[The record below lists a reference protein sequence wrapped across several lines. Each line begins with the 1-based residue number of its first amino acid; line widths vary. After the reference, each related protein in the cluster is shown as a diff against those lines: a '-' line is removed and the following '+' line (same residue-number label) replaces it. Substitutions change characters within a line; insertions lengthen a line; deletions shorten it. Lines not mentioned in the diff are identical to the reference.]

1 MNKKLQQHDPEL
13 YNIIELEYN
22 RQKDGL
28 ELIASENFT
37 SNPVFECLGSVLNNK
52 YSEGQPGKRYYG
64 GNQFIDMVERLCK
77 KRALDVYNL
86 DVEKWGVNVQPYSG
100 SVANMGAYL
109 GILKPHDRIMGLA
122 LNSGGH
128 LTHGHYTDKKK
139 ISATSVIFE
148 SLSYGLDKNGF
159 IDYDDLEKTAKRFK
173 PRLII
178 CGSSAYPRD
187 FNYKR
192 FREIADMNGSYLLC
206 DMAHIS
212 GLVASGLMNNPF
224 EFCDIVTT
232 TTHKT
237 LRGPRAGMIFFKK
250 ELERQINFSIFPGLQ
265 GGPHNN
271 KIAAIATQLLEVN
284 SESFRNY
291 CKQVILNSKTM
302 CEELINLGYNIC
314 TEGTDCHLMLLN
326 LNPLGIT
333 GSKIEKICERVDI
346 SINKNSIVGDKSA
359 LSPGGIRLGT
369 PALTTRGL
377 TQIEFVEVSKY
388 IHEAIQLALRIQSK
402 SGKKLKDFISY
413 MNDDEYK
420 SEIEHLKS
428 NVNNFAKKFTFYK
441 LQ

>member
-1 MNKKLQQHDPEL
+1 MNKTLQTHDPEL
-13 YNIIELEYN
+13 YDMLNLEYY
-22 RQKDGL
+22 RQKEGL

-37 SNPVFECLGSVLNNK
+37 STAVFECLGSVLNNK

-64 GNQFIDMVERLCK
+64 GNQFIDMIESLCQ
-77 KRALDVYNL
+77 KRALQVYNL
-86 DVEKWGVNVQPYSG
+86 EPEKWGANVQPYSG
-100 SVANMGAYL
+100 SIANMGAYL

-128 LTHGHYTDKKK
+128 LTHGHYTEKRR

-148 SLSYGLDKNGF
+148 SLSYGLDKDGF

-173 PRLII
+173 PKLII

-192 FREIADMNGSYLLC
+192 FREIADINGSYLLC

-224 EFCDIVTT
+224 KYCDIVTT

-237 LRGPRAGMIFFKK
+237 LRGPRAGIIFFKK

-271 KIAAIATQLLEVN
+271 KIAGIATQLLEVG
-284 SESFRNY
+284 SESFKDY
-291 CKQVILNSKTM
+291 CKQVIVNSQILCK
-302 CEELINLGYNIC
+302 ELINLGYNMC
-314 TEGTDCHLMLLN
+314 TDGTDCHLVLLN
-326 LNPLGIT
+326 LNPLHIT
-333 GSKIEKICERVDI
+333 GSKIEKLCEKVDI
-346 SINKNSIVGDKSA
+346 SINKNSVVGDKSA
-359 LSPGGIRLGT
+359 LSPGGIRLGS

-377 TQIEFVEVSKY
+377 KESDFVEVSKY
-388 IHEAIQLALRIQSK
+388 IHEVIQLGLKIQLK
-402 SGKKLKDFISY
+402 SGKKLKDFISC
-413 MNDDEYK
+413 MDEYK
-420 SEIEHLKS
+420 QEIKELKS
-428 NVNNFAKKFTFYK
+428 KVNSFANKFNFYNK
-441 LQ
+441 L